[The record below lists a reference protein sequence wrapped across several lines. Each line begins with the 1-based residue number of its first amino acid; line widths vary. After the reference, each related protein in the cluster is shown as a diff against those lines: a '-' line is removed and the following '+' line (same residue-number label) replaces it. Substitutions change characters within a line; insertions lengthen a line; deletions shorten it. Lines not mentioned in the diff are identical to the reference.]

1 MKISDFVREKSTS
14 EIAEALPG
22 NKLCNRE
29 KFLRIS
35 ILKYF
40 ILLRKI
46 VEIYLLAIQLLSLAL
61 TVLTVLTVVQ
71 VCAVSMASYTF

>member
-1 MKISDFVREKSTS
+1 MTIRRILLNNNGDDKTFRE
-14 EIAEALPG
+14 
-22 NKLCNRE
+22 RE
-29 KFLRIS
+29 VLRIS

-46 VEIYLLAIQLLSLAL
+46 VEIYLHAIQLLSLAL